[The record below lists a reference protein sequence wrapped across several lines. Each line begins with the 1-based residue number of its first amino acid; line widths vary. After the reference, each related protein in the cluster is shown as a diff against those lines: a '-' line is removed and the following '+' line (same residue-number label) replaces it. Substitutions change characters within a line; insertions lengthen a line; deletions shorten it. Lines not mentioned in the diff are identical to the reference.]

1 MNPKLRRFAPAG
13 LYLAALG
20 TLAAISLYMIQ
31 HEWNLYLQISLGVI
45 VVGLALYALLNPQG
59 VRTAI
64 TGRQARYGSNLL
76 VMAIA
81 FLGIL
86 IVINYLGFK
95 NSKRWDLT
103 ENKSNT
109 LSPETLDTLKKL
121 PQPVEAQAFFTA
133 RVPTDTAKK
142 LLEQYKFE
150 SKGSFNYQFIDP
162 EANPVAAQNAKI
174 TRDGMVVIKLGDR
187 QEPVEVITEK
197 DMTSALV
204 RLISNETRAIYFL
217 TGHGERDP
225 EGTDNEAYASA
236 KLVLESKNYKIG
248 KLNLLS
254 SNKMPDDARVIVI
267 AGPNQPLSNEEVELL
282 KTFVNNG
289 GALVVMEEPLP
300 VTQFG
305 DKPDPLADYLQQS
318 WGIQLG
324 KDMVVDTALQQLFV
338 AVANSYADHPI
349 TQKLQGLVALF
360 PSARSVQVSGEIP
373 DINST
378 QLVLTSN
385 QAWAETDLAGL
396 ESGSQISV
404 QPDAGKDL
412 LGPVPLVVVA
422 EHSSGQSRVAVF
434 GDADFATD
442 ANFAQYGNGDLLI
455 NTIDWASGQENL
467 ISLTPKDTVQR
478 VLVPPKRYTMGLIF
492 FGFVFLVPGAV
503 LVSGVVVWFQRRK
516 RG

>member
-1 MNPKLRRFAPAG
+1 
-13 LYLAALG
+13 
-20 TLAAISLYMIQ
+20 
-31 HEWNLYLQISLGVI
+31 
-45 VVGLALYALLNPQG
+45 
-59 VRTAI
+59 
-64 TGRQARYGSNLL
+64 
-76 VMAIA
+76 
-81 FLGIL
+81 
-86 IVINYLGFK
+86 
-95 NSKRWDLT
+95 
-103 ENKSNT
+103 
-109 LSPETLDTLKKL
+109 
-121 PQPVEAQAFFTA
+121 
-133 RVPTDTAKK
+133 
-142 LLEQYKFE
+142 
-150 SKGSFNYQFIDP
+150 
-162 EANPVAAQNAKI
+162 
-174 TRDGMVVIKLGDR
+174 
-187 QEPVEVITEK
+187 
-197 DMTSALV
+197 
-204 RLISNETRAIYFL
+204 
-217 TGHGERDP
+217 
-225 EGTDNEAYASA
+225 
-236 KLVLESKNYKIG
+236 
-248 KLNLLS
+248 
-254 SNKMPDDARVIVI
+254 MPDDARVIVI

-385 QAWAETDLAGL
+385 QAWGETDLAGL

-404 QPDAGKDL
+404 QPDSGKDL

-422 EHSSGQSRVAVF
+422 EKSSGQSRVAVF

-478 VLVPPKRYTMGLIF
+478 VLVPPKRYTMGLIL

>member
-1 MNPKLRRFAPAG
+1 MNPKLRRFAPLG

-20 TLAAISLYMIQ
+20 ALAAISLYIIQ
-31 HEWNLYLQISLGVI
+31 REWNLYLQISLGVI
-45 VVGLALYALLNPQG
+45 VLGLAVYALLNPQG
-59 VRTAI
+59 VRNAI

-76 VMAIA
+76 VMTIA

-86 IVINYLGFK
+86 VVINYLGFK

-103 ENKSNT
+103 EGKTNT
-109 LSPETLDTLKKL
+109 LAPETLDTLKKL

-133 RVPTDTAKK
+133 RVPTDTAKN

-150 SKGSFNYQFIDP
+150 SKGNFNYQFIDP

-174 TRDGMVVIKLGDR
+174 TRDGMVVIKMGDR
-187 QEPVEVITEK
+187 QEPVEVVTEK

-225 EGTDNEAYASA
+225 EGAGNEAYASV
-236 KLVLESKNYKIG
+236 KLVLESKNYKVQ

-254 SNKMPDDARVIVI
+254 TEKVPEDARVVVI
-267 AGPNQPLSNEEVELL
+267 AGPTQPLSNEEVDLL
-282 KTFVNNG
+282 KTYVSNG
-289 GALVVMEEPLP
+289 GALLAMEEPLP

-305 DKPDPLADYLQQS
+305 NKPDPLADYLQQT
-318 WGIQLG
+318 WGIKLG
-324 KDMVVDTALQQLFV
+324 NDMVVDTALQQLFI
-338 AVANSYADHPI
+338 AVANTYANHPI
-349 TQKLQGLVALF
+349 TQKMQGMAALF
-360 PSARSVQVSGEIP
+360 PTARSVQVSG
-373 DINST
+373 DVTGINRT
-378 QLVLTSN
+378 ELVLTSS
-385 QAWAETDLAGL
+385 QAWGETDLKGL
-396 ESGSQISV
+396 AASGQVSV
-404 QPDAGKDL
+404 TPDSGIDL
-412 LGPVPLVVVA
+412 MGPVPLVVVA
-422 EHSSGQSRVAVF
+422 EKTGEQSRVAVF
-434 GDADFATD
+434 GDADFAND
-442 ANFAQYGNGDLLI
+442 ANFSQYGNGDLLI

-478 VLVPPKRYTMGLIF
+478 VLIPPKRYTMGLIL